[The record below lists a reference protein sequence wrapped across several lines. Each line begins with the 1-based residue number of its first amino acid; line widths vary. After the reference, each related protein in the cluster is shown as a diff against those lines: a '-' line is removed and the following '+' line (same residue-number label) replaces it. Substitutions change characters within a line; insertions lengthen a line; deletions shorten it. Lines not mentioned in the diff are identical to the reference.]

1 MSDIRGVSETGTQ
14 KRAQAATPPQGVTPP
29 SAASGREG
37 FLSDVIVELG
47 FATRETVDQ
56 AVRAARSPGTTV
68 ARVLVETKSIS
79 EDQLARATAE
89 RYGIDHVDLEGF
101 EVEPAA
107 ANLIDPEAARR
118 YGAVPVGFFG
128 QKLMVAMADPADG
141 PGVDEIAALTGHDV
155 RPAVASRPA
164 LDALLE
170 ALPLD
175 DAANAGEPRTAATE
189 GHSPLRSELGAL
201 KQELAGAEARLEST
215 GAVAAGSYVAQL
227 EARLADAEA
236 ELDAARS
243 RVREAKEVSA
253 ELETLRE
260 ALAAAEAGLHAR
272 ARDGD
277 PKPSDA
283 AELRAR
289 LGWMKAER
297 DSARSQTREVESQLR
312 RIRADVE
319 GRSGELHALRARL
332 TEAEIEL
339 VRLRA
344 EVETRGFE
352 LEAMRSRAES
362 AEAQAESAWRA
373 LEELR
378 VTQGRMHGAL
388 RALADP
394 PEPESG

>member
-1 MSDIRGVSETGTQ
+1 MSDTSGVGETGTE
-14 KRAQAATPPQGVTPP
+14 KRANAATPPPGVTPP

-47 FATRETVDQ
+47 FASAETVEE

-68 ARVLVETKSIS
+68 AHVLVETKSIS

-89 RYGIDHVDLEGF
+89 RYGIDYVDLEAF
-101 EVEPAA
+101 EVDPGA

-118 YGAVPVGFFG
+118 HEAVAVGFFG
-128 QKLMVAMADPADG
+128 RKLMVAMADPAEA
-141 PGVDEIAALTGHDV
+141 PGLDEIAALSGYEV
-155 RPAVASRPA
+155 RLAVASRPA

-175 DAANAGEPRTAATE
+175 QPAAAGPVERPGPADAGEPPAAESE
-189 GHSPLRSELGAL
+189 GDSPLRSELGAL
-201 KQELAGAEARLEST
+201 KQQLAGAEA
-215 GAVAAGSYVAQL
+215 
-227 EARLADAEA
+227 
-236 ELDAARS
+236 ELDGARS

-272 ARDGD
+272 AREGD
-277 PKPSDA
+277 PKPSEA

-289 LGWMKAER
+289 LGSMKSER
-297 DSARSQTREVESQLR
+297 DLARSQMREVESQLR
-312 RIRADVE
+312 RIVSDVE

-344 EVETRGFE
+344 DWETRGFE

-362 AEAQAESAWRA
+362 AEARAESAEARAKSGWRRSPHGEGRA
-373 LEELR
+373 VAERDLLDMLDEEKTL
-378 VTQGRMHGAL
+378 
-388 RALADP
+388 
-394 PEPESG
+394 

>member
-14 KRAQAATPPQGVTPP
+14 KRAQAATPPPGVTPP

-89 RYGIDHVDLEGF
+89 RYGIAHVDLEGF

-107 ANLIDPEAARR
+107 VNLIDPEAARR
-118 YGAVPVGFFG
+118 YGALPVGFFG

-175 DAANAGEPRTAATE
+175 DAANAGDEPRAAATE

-215 GAVAAGSYVAQL
+215 GAVAAGPYVAQL
-227 EARLADAEA
+227 EARLAGAEA

-332 TEAEIEL
+332 TEAEIEQ

-373 LEELR
+373 FEELR
-378 VTQGRMHGAL
+378 VAQ
-388 RALADP
+388 

>member
-1 MSDIRGVSETGTQ
+1 MSDTPGVSETGTE
-14 KRAQAATPPQGVTPP
+14 KRAQEAMPPPGVTPP

-47 FATRETVDQ
+47 FATPETVEE

-68 ARVLVETKSIS
+68 AHVLVETKSIS

-89 RYGIDHVDLEGF
+89 RYGIDYVDLEAF
-101 EVEPAA
+101 EVNPAA
-107 ANLIDPEAARR
+107 ANLIDAEAARR
-118 YGAVPVGFFG
+118 HGAVPVGFFG
-128 QKLMVAMADPADG
+128 QKLMVAMADPADA
-141 PGVDEIAALTGHDV
+141 PGIDEIAALSGHEV

-170 ALPLD
+170 SLPLD
-175 DAANAGEPRTAATE
+175 QPAGAGPEQPEPAAAGEPAAAESE
-189 GHSPLRSELGAL
+189 GDSPLRAELGAL
-201 KQELAGAEARLEST
+201 KHQLAGAEA
-215 GAVAAGSYVAQL
+215 
-227 EARLADAEA
+227 
-236 ELDAARS
+236 ELDGARS

-272 ARDGD
+272 TREGD
-277 PKPSDA
+277 PTPGEA

-289 LGWMKAER
+289 LGSMKSER
-297 DSARSQTREVESQLR
+297 DLARSQMREVESQLR
-312 RIRADVE
+312 RIVADVE

-332 TEAEIEL
+332 TEAEIEV

-344 EVETRGFE
+344 DLETRGFE

-362 AEAQAESAWRA
+362 AEARAESAEARAKGGWRRSSHGEGRA
-373 LEELR
+373 LGERDLLDMLDEEKTL
-378 VTQGRMHGAL
+378 
-388 RALADP
+388 
-394 PEPESG
+394 

>member
-1 MSDIRGVSETGTQ
+1 MSDTPGVSETGTE
-14 KRAQAATPPQGVTPP
+14 KRAQAPTPPPGVTPP

-47 FATRETVDQ
+47 FATPEAVEE

-68 ARVLVETKSIS
+68 AHVLVETKSIS

-89 RYGIDHVDLEGF
+89 RYGIDYVDLEAF
-101 EVEPAA
+101 EVDPAA

-118 YGAVPVGFFG
+118 QGAVPVGFFG
-128 QKLMVAMADPADG
+128 QKLMVAMADPADA
-141 PGVDEIAALTGHDV
+141 PGIDEIAALRGHEV

-170 ALPLD
+170 SLPPD
-175 DAANAGEPRTAATE
+175 QPATAGQVEKPGPADAGEPPAAE
-189 GHSPLRSELGAL
+189 SEADSPLRAELGAL
-201 KQELAGAEARLEST
+201 KQQLAGAEA
-215 GAVAAGSYVAQL
+215 
-227 EARLADAEA
+227 
-236 ELDAARS
+236 ELDGARS

-272 ARDGD
+272 AREGE
-277 PKPSDA
+277 PKPSEL

-289 LGWMKAER
+289 LGSMKSER
-297 DSARSQTREVESQLR
+297 DLARSRMREVESQLR
-312 RIRADVE
+312 RIVSDVE
-319 GRSGELHALRARL
+319 GRSGELQALRARL

-344 EVETRGFE
+344 DLETRGFE

-362 AEAQAESAWRA
+362 AEARAESAEARAKSGWRRSAHGEGRA
-373 LEELR
+373 LPER
-378 VTQGRMHGAL
+378 
-388 RALADP
+388 DP
-394 PEPESG
+394 LDMLDQ